1 MRLLANCA
9 ALRQNFS
16 HNHDIAVQHFHS
28 RIHAS
33 GGAPISTRHDTM
45 KLLTFSTLYPNSQQP
60 NHGIFVETRLR
71 YLIASGQVESRVV
84 APVPWF
90 PLKGERFGHYGTLAK
105 VPRRET
111 RNGIDVTHPRYL
123 VLPRVGMNVT
133 PYTLA
138 HAAKKEIGRILD
150 SGYDF
155 DAIDAHYFY
164 PDGVAAVMLGKYFN
178 KPVVITARGTD
189 INLIPQFARPRQL
202 ILDAA
207 RDADGIITVCK
218 ALKDE
223 MVGLGV
229 APDNITPLR
238 NGVDLERFAPI
249 DRAAA
254 RAAVGLA
261 PGRFTL
267 LSVGLLD
274 PRKAHDLII
283 RALPQLPDVDLLI
296 AGIGPEKNNL
306 ERLARELNV
315 QDRVKLLGS
324 VPQTELKTYYNA
336 ADTLVLASS
345 REGWANVLLES
356 MACGTPVVASNVWG
370 TPEVVAAPAA
380 GVLMPQR
387 TPEGLVAALS
397 QLRAN
402 YPAHSAT
409 RRYAEDFGWQPT
421 TQGQI
426 DLFHSILA
434 RKAA

>member
-1 MRLLANCA
+1 
-9 ALRQNFS
+9 
-16 HNHDIAVQHFHS
+16 
-28 RIHAS
+28 
-33 GGAPISTRHDTM
+33 
-45 KLLTFSTLYPNSQQP
+45 
-60 NHGIFVETRLR
+60 
-71 YLIASGQVESRVV
+71 
-84 APVPWF
+84 
-90 PLKGERFGHYGTLAK
+90 
-105 VPRRET
+105 
-111 RNGIDVTHPRYL
+111 
-123 VLPRVGMNVT
+123 
-133 PYTLA
+133 
-138 HAAKKEIGRILD
+138 
-150 SGYDF
+150 
-155 DAIDAHYFY
+155 
-164 PDGVAAVMLGKYFN
+164 MLGKYFN